1 MNRGAARATRVLCV
15 LATLAAASLGG
26 GCGATPPQAPA
37 VEANR
42 VASALAG
49 IAEAC
54 GEAAQERALPRF
66 GPPGTGAGQEAATR
80 AKELAMVFA
89 RNPNWIYQG
98 ASLRQVVALA
108 DARLQECGLTD
119 AATALRAQTAAP
131 R

>member
-1 MNRGAARATRVLCV
+1 MKRRVTRVTRGPCG
-15 LATLAAASLGG
+15 LAALAAAGLGG

-37 VEANR
+37 VEASR

-66 GPPGTGAGQEAATR
+66 GPPGTGAGEEAATR
-80 AKELAMVFA
+80 AQELAMVFV
-89 RNPNWIYQG
+89 RNPHWIYQG
-98 ASLRQVVALA
+98 ANLRQVVALA
-108 DARLQECGLTD
+108 DARLQECGLTS
-119 AATALRAQTAAP
+119 AASALRAQTAAA